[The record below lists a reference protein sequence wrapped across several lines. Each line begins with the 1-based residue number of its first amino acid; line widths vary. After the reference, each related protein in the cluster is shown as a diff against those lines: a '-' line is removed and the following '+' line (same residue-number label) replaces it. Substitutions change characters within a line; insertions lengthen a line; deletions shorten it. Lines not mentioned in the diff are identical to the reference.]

1 MRQKRSSKRSL
12 FVMSNI
18 NTNSKP
24 VTSDLFNTKRPFYT
38 EEHEMFRISLRKF
51 IEKEVVPNFELWEK
65 NQHTPRSLFTKMGE
79 MGFLAPQVDPTYG
92 GLGLDF
98 GFNLILGEE
107 ANRIGGGICGASMH
121 STIIVPYLEKYGT
134 EEQKKE
140 YLPRFVSGEILT
152 GVAMT
157 EPGAGSDLASIQ
169 TTAIRDGNHYVIN
182 GQKTFISNGIN
193 AELFFVVVKTNSKAT
208 PAYSGVSVIIVE
220 KGTPGF
226 STGRKLNKLG
236 QHSWDTAELIFEDV
250 RVPVSNLLGEEGRGF
265 SILMDKLQQ
274 ERLSAANS
282 ALIVAEE
289 ILKSTIAYVKQRK
302 AFGKPISSFQN
313 TQFEI
318 AEMATELSIAR
329 SFLNDLIPR
338 HMNNEEIEMQVSM
351 AKYYIPEMTK
361 RMATRCL
368 QLHGGY
374 GFMEEYPIARRYR
387 DTPVLSIGGGTTEI
401 MKTIIAKKLGM

>member
-1 MRQKRSSKRSL
+1 
-12 FVMSNI
+12 MSNI

-169 TTAIRDGNHYVIN
+169 TTAIRDGKHYVIN

>member
-98 GFNLILGEE
+98 GYNLILGEE

-169 TTAIRDGNHYVIN
+169 TTAIRDGKHYVIN

>member
-1 MRQKRSSKRSL
+1 
-12 FVMSNI
+12 MSN
-18 NTNSKP
+18 TKLSSKP
-24 VTSDLFNTKRPFYT
+24 VTFNLFNTKRPFYT
-38 EEHEMFRISLRKF
+38 EEHEMFRTSLRKF
-51 IEKEVVPNFELWEK
+51 IEKEVAPNFELWEE
-65 NQHTPRSLFTKMGE
+65 NQYTPRSLFTKMGG
-79 MGFLAPQVDPTYG
+79 MGFLATQVDPAYG

-121 STIIVPYLEKYGT
+121 STVIVPYLEYYGT
-134 EEQKKE
+134 EEQKKK
-140 YLPRFVSGEILT
+140 YLPKFVSGEILT

-157 EPGAGSDLASIQ
+157 EPGTGSDLASIQ
-169 TTAIRDGNHYVIN
+169 TKAVRDGDHYVIN

-193 AELFFVVVKTNSKAT
+193 AELFFVVVKTDSNAI
-208 PAYSGVSVIIVE
+208 PAHKGVSVIIVE
-220 KGTPGF
+220 KDTPGF
-226 STGRKLNKLG
+226 STGRKLKKLG
-236 QHSWDTAELIFEDV
+236 QLSWDTAELIFEDV
-250 RVPVSNLLGEEGRGF
+250 RVPVSNLLGEEGEGF

-274 ERLSAANS
+274 ERIIAANS

-318 AEMATELSIAR
+318 AEMATELSISR
-329 SFLNDLIPR
+329 SYLNDLIPR
-338 HMNNEEIEMQVSM
+338 HMKGEDIEMQVTM
-351 AKYYIPEMTK
+351 AKNYIPEMTK

-387 DTPVLSIGGGTTEI
+387 DTPVLAIGAGTTEI
-401 MKTIIAKKLGM
+401 MKKIIAKKLGM